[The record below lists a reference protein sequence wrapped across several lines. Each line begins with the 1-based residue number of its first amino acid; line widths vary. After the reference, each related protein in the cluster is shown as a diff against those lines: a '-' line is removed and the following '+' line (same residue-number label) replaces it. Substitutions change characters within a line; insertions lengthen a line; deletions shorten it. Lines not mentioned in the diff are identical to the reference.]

1 MERRKELTPIVSLLG
16 FQAFPPK
23 STLLSRPI
31 WLRLVEEERMAL
43 GVLGA
48 KAAAVAMV
56 AAKITDFMVVNF
68 FFNEEKIFV

>member
-1 MERRKELTPIVSLLG
+1 M
-16 FQAFPPK
+16 
-23 STLLSRPI
+23 
-31 WLRLVEEERMAL
+31 L

-68 FFNEEKIFV
+68 FFMRGKDFCLTFRSV